1 MHLSLRLL
9 LLDGSDPC
17 IIGLDTQVLN
27 TIHAPRFVAPR
38 FVASEGDGD
47 LRQDD
52 HLGCRDL
59 CAQQPRTLSA
69 KDGSGSR
76 SVKGGVPKV
85 MISSGRRARPS
96 FASSRAWP
104 TQNRTRS
111 AAARMTTQL
120 GRGEGGD
127 GRGWRMSRMR
137 RWILSG
143 RPPPSRTRGPCLSS
157 GPCRRPGQSAQPPR
171 TLSQAQSCVLI
182 AWLCLRL
189 RRAPCLAGSARCSR
203 PGASAASTSAPQ
215 PPQQAVSTA
224 PRGRA

>member
-1 MHLSLRLL
+1 M
-9 LLDGSDPC
+9 
-17 IIGLDTQVLN
+17 
-27 TIHAPRFVAPR
+27 HAPRRRRASR
-38 FVASEGDGD
+38 SEGDGD
-47 LRQDD
+47 VRQDD

-59 CAQQPRTLSA
+59 CAQQPNTLSQEC
-69 KDGSGSR
+69 SGSKSGAGR
-76 SVKGGVPKV
+76 AGKG
-85 MISSGRRARPS
+85 RAEGDDLVG
-96 FASSRAWP
+96 AARAAVLRLQQSL
-104 TQNRTRS
+104 TNTEQTGS
-111 AAARMTTQL
+111 AAVQMTTQL

-157 GPCRRPGQSAQPPR
+157 GPCRRPGQSAPSHPEPSAQ
-171 TLSQAQSCVLI
+171 LSLVFVI

-224 PRGRA
+224 LHGRAQSEWRDGRC

>member
-76 SVKGGVPKV
+76 SGKALHTEGDDLV
-85 MISSGRRARPS
+85 RA
-96 FASSRAWP
+96 ARAAVLRLQQSLAN
-104 TQNRTRS
+104 TEQNRVSRSPDDNTARTR
-111 AAARMTTQL
+111 
-120 GRGEGGD
+120 
-127 GRGWRMSRMR
+127 RGW
-137 RWILSG
+137 
-143 RPPPSRTRGPCLSS
+143 
-157 GPCRRPGQSAQPPR
+157 
-171 TLSQAQSCVLI
+171 
-182 AWLCLRL
+182 
-189 RRAPCLAGSARCSR
+189 
-203 PGASAASTSAPQ
+203 
-215 PPQQAVSTA
+215 
-224 PRGRA
+224 